1 MTRVFSA
8 AFAALTLAAA
18 MSGVA
23 DAKFLLPP
31 AALPATAPAM
41 QVSDDCDPHDRAHV
55 LSALSDVRAFYLG
68 LESGR
73 GPSKA
78 ESPSGL
84 TMRAEKR
91 GSVNFV
97 SFSATSKNA
106 PVSNKLLGEC
116 LTIYA
121 GSPEMFNKLDLYVP
135 DNTVPLGWFT
145 YSAKLGIY
153 SDPRTVNLFPPKHA

>member
-8 AFAALTLAAA
+8 AIAALTLAAA
-18 MSGVA
+18 MSGAA
-23 DAKFLLPP
+23 DAKFLLLPTTLPP
-31 AALPATAPAM
+31 AAPAM
-41 QVSDDCDPHDRAHV
+41 QVSDDCDPQNRAHV
-55 LSALSDVRAFYLG
+55 LSALSDVRSFYVG

-73 GPSKA
+73 GPHEA
-78 ESPSGL
+78 QSPSGL
-84 TMRAEKR
+84 TMRAETR
-91 GSVNFV
+91 GSAHYV

-106 PVSNKLLGEC
+106 AVSNKLLGQC
-116 LTIYA
+116 LTIFA
-121 GSPEMFNKLDLYVP
+121 GSPEMFDKLDLYVP